1 MTIESGEALMANYL
15 LDLGQL
21 IKEKA
26 FEAKKNRDTSIG
38 TTDYDYALGH
48 LMAFHEIVSLMQ
60 QQAEVFGIPLSK
72 IGLEN
77 IDPDK
82 DLL

>member
-1 MTIESGEALMANYL
+1 MTTKSDETLMANYL
-15 LDLGQL
+15 LDLGLL

-26 FEAKKNRDTSIG
+26 FEAKKSRDASMG
-38 TTDYDYALGH
+38 TADYDYELGH
-48 LMAFHEIVSLMQ
+48 LMAFYEIVSLMQ
-60 QQAEVFGIPLSK
+60 QQADAFGIPLSK
-72 IGLEN
+72 VSLEN

>member
-1 MTIESGEALMANYL
+1 MTIKSDETLMANYL

-21 IKEKA
+21 IKERA
-26 FEAKKNRDTSIG
+26 FEAKKSRDASRG
-38 TTDYDYALGH
+38 TTDYDYELGH
-48 LMAFHEIVSLMQ
+48 LMAFYEIVSLMQ
-60 QQAEVFGIPLSK
+60 QQARAFGISLSK

>member
-1 MTIESGEALMANYL
+1 MTTRSDETLMANYL
-15 LDLGQL
+15 LDLGLL
-21 IKEKA
+21 IREKA

-38 TTDYDYALGH
+38 TTDYDYELGH
-48 LMAFHEIVSLMQ
+48 LMAFYEIVSLMQ
-60 QQAEVFGIPLSK
+60 QQAEAFGIPLSK
-72 IGLEN
+72 ISLEN